1 MPIIDIDPEFDE
13 LLTWWTNEGHKEH
26 PFGLHFNKDGTLT
39 KIPKR
44 GGMGMQEPI
53 TRTHKKIGRNEPC
66 PCGSGKKYKKC
77 HGLAA

>member
-1 MPIIDIDPEFDE
+1 VEEVYNKFYIKGDV
-13 LLTWWTNEGHKEH
+13 
-26 PFGLHFNKDGTLT
+26 HFNKDGTLT

-66 PCGSGKKYKKC
+66 PCGSGIKYKKC
-77 HGLAA
+77 HL